1 MRAKKKKYGKLWSI
15 IRSLSRSISK
25 SSDDYDEK
33 YTKINFS
40 SDDELPL
47 NQAIEIPSV
56 IIVVG
61 DVFMKIINIIHKF
74 FR

>member
-15 IRSLSRSISK
+15 IRSLSRSIFK

-33 YTKINFS
+33 YTKINLS